1 MKKARKNIRE
11 VEKTTA
17 ERKRG
22 KYGMRNSKEKPYSE
36 TDTSN
41 LTILTENAIELE
53 PQITN

>member
-1 MKKARKNIRE
+1 MDPKHVWPGRK
-11 VEKTTA
+11 A

-53 PQITN
+53 PPITN